1 MPCTVAIL
9 AAAHLV
15 RQPIATA
22 LAPLGFVTYEFSE
35 LSELVLSV
43 NQVAPQ
49 MVVVDIDGLQGKWQA
64 LATALQGGQRRV
76 ALVLLAGRLGFE
88 EAHEALALGV
98 AGIILKPFLKAEHTA
113 RLSELC
119 LKARGL
125 RPRRSEPRF
134 TLPGDAPLFLLH
146 SGPRGEERYETAD
159 VSKAGL
165 GIRLPAAGAEAGT
178 EPAGSLL
185 LGALT
190 LAEAKVRLSARVV
203 HRSAERIGLRVLKLQ
218 EGKQAWRRQ
227 VEAQH
232 ARAFGAGGK
241 KRNRW

>member
-76 ALVLLAGRLGFE
+76 ALVLL
-88 EAHEALALGV
+88 
-98 AGIILKPFLKAEHTA
+98 
-113 RLSELC
+113 
-119 LKARGL
+119 
-125 RPRRSEPRF
+125 
-134 TLPGDAPLFLLH
+134 DA
-146 SGPRGEERYETAD
+146 A
-159 VSKAGL
+159 
-165 GIRLPAAGAEAGT
+165 
-178 EPAGSLL
+178 
-185 LGALT
+185 
-190 LAEAKVRLSARVV
+190 
-203 HRSAERIGLRVLKLQ
+203 
-218 EGKQAWRRQ
+218 
-227 VEAQH
+227 
-232 ARAFGAGGK
+232 
-241 KRNRW
+241 